1 MWTVVVSAAKI
12 RQRLRDTN
20 IPQHEFRRIQKELRM
35 IMTKWEENNTRQGPY
50 ATSLQNFSTA
60 NSSKPTDVLKE
71 VFLAMNAK
79 HARYSQYLTQIWE
92 GCRQQAGLLE
102 ISEGLMLVQTIPL
115 DLPPRAPTPALAAA
129 PPAPRHFRSG
139 FVRQ

>member
-1 MWTVVVSAAKI
+1 
-12 RQRLRDTN
+12 
-20 IPQHEFRRIQKELRM
+20 M

-102 ISEGLMLVQTIPL
+102 ISEGLLLKQTIPL

-129 PPAPRHFRSG
+129 PPALSPNRVFSPTPANGPPPYSPSPLQPASTTPATLSLIHI
-139 FVRQ
+139 